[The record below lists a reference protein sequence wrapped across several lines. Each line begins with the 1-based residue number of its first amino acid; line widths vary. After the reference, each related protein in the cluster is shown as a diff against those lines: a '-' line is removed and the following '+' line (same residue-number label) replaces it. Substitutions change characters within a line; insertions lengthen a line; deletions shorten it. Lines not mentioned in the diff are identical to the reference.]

1 MECHN
6 IYFTLISRI
15 VFQNDDKYP
24 VVQILLPGGD
34 GTLLK
39 AQGADGQWYLIDW
52 HGGLLFPEA
61 SPYPV
66 SMLIAPDGSAL
77 LVESE
82 DGKTAYIVTR

>member
-15 VFQNDDKYP
+15 VFQNDNKYP

>member
-15 VFQNDDKYP
+15 VFQNDNKYP

-34 GTLLK
+34 GTRLK